1 LIKNKKARIFTKNNL
16 HMVIIDCDSIDEAK
30 NIKAYFNKI
39 KNVNIDIIKQKPNY
53 IYGNILEEIELSLIL
68 SVLSACNNNK
78 THAAKLLGI
87 SLRCLRKKI
96 NSLRGSS
103 GN

>member
-1 LIKNKKARIFTKNNL
+1 MIKNKKARLYFRDGL
-16 HMVIIDCDSIDEAK
+16 HMVIIDCDNELEAIEVK
-30 NIKAYFNKI
+30 KFFNKA
-39 KNVNIDIIKQKPNY
+39 KNVNHEKPVQTID
-53 IYGNILEEIELSLIL
+53 GNLVKDLELSLIL

-87 SLRCLRKKI
+87 SLRSLRKKI